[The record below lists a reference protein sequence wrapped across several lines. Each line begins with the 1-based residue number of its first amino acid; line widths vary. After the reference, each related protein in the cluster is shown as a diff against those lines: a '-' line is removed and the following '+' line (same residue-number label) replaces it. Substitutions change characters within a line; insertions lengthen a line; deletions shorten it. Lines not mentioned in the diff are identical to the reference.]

1 MNIQANAQL
10 YIRDLLLTEAFGQGS
25 RGQRQ
30 GLNHAPTCGER
41 ILCRLPDM
49 SADLSKLLSDL
60 LTYSADHLR
69 GHRPAS
75 LSMQL

>member
-1 MNIQANAQL
+1 MNIQVNSQL
-10 YIRDLLLTEAFGQGS
+10 YIRDLLPTEAFGQDS

-30 GLNHAPTCGER
+30 GLNHAPICGEQ

-49 SADLSKLLSDL
+49 SADVSKLLSNL

-69 GHRPAS
+69 GHRLAS
-75 LSMQL
+75 WSMQT